1 MLLHLFSIDSAPL
14 FFRKLLLKICTYL
27 VVLWS
32 VRLKSFLFAGIF
44 QVKGSFC
51 LFFRIESELLEEK
64 VKLSSELTGNIKNF
78 MFKKTQIYPSRKLTL
93 SRTWSSN

>member
-14 FFRKLLLKICTYL
+14 FFRKLLLKICTHL

-32 VRLKSFLFAGIF
+32 VMLKSCLFAGIF

-51 LFFRIESELLEEK
+51 PFFRGESELLQEK
-64 VKLSSELTGNIKNF
+64 GKLPYELKGNIKKF
-78 MFKKTQIYPSRKLTL
+78 MFKNLRYIHHA
-93 SRTWSSN
+93 N